1 MQKNIIKMKK
11 WIIAFF
17 VLAIGWGI
25 GLFYG
30 IRWRVNYLR
39 EANLFCSQNTA
50 LNVAAPTMTERIYSY
65 GLDDYKA
72 YEVLIPNYH
81 NLEEELI
88 NSAVDR
94 YLYYKAYR
102 LTIGS
107 RLLAGLFQI
116 AKENSFYNYE
126 ESNRLSPDQWFFVPE
141 EVLSEENLIK
151 SWLDTKSDTIVLD
164 SSYTD
169 LVHYFEETKV
179 LSKLYKDWAFFEE
192 GLKSRAAKMDQD
204 YEKLSRLTFLIKK

>member
-1 MQKNIIKMKK
+1 MKK

-50 LNVAAPTMTERIYSY
+50 LGIAGPAMSERIYRD
-65 GLDDYKA
+65 GLDYYNA
-72 YEVLIPNYH
+72 YEALIPNYH
-81 NLEEELI
+81 TFEEELI
-88 NSAVDR
+88 NSAADR

-107 RLLAGLFQI
+107 RLLASLGQI

-126 ESNRLSPDQWFFVPE
+126 ESNRLPPDQWFLVPE
-141 EVLSEENLIK
+141 EVLSEENLFK
-151 SWLDTKSDTIVLD
+151 NWLDTKSDTIALD
-164 SSYTD
+164 STYVD
-169 LVHYFEETKV
+169 LVEYLEKTKV
-179 LSKLYKDWAFFEE
+179 LSKLYKDWTFFEE
-192 GLKSRAAKMDQD
+192 GVKSKAAKMDQD
-204 YEKLSRLTFLIKK
+204 YEKLSRLRFIIQQ